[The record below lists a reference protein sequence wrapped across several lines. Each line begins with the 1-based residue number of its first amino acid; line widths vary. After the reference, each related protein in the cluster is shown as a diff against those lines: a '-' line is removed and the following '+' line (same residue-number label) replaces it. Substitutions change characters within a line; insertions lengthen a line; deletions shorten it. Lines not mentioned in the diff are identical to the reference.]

1 MCSLR
6 DTRSLFRLKRIP
18 LDSSLQIVHG
28 IVLASRYVSAYLTL
42 VENHSANTLFPQ
54 QAFTFHTGFDAMVFQ
69 RPSRSWL
76 VNWQAFAP
84 SPWNVISSR
93 HLHMCDPLPTML
105 YMARVEQRGRGGE
118 LTGHGLIPV
127 S

>member
-1 MCSLR
+1 MWSLR
-6 DTRSLFRLKRIP
+6 DTRSLFRLKRKP

-28 IVLASRYVSAYLTL
+28 IVHASRYVSAYLTL

-54 QAFTFHTGFDAMVFQ
+54 LAFTFHTGFDAMVFQ

-84 SPWNVISSR
+84 SLWNMIPSR
-93 HLHMCDPLPTML
+93 HLHIRDPLPTML
-105 YMARVEQRGRGGE
+105 YMACVEQCGRE
-118 LTGHGLIPV
+118 A
-127 S
+127 

>member
-1 MCSLR
+1 MWSLR

-28 IVLASRYVSAYLTL
+28 SVHVSRYGFAYLTL

-69 RPSRSWL
+69 QLSRSWL

-84 SPWNVISSR
+84 SLWNVIFSR
-93 HLHMCDPLPTML
+93 HLHMRDPLPTML
-105 YMARVEQRGRGGE
+105 HMACVEQDGRE
-118 LTGHGLIPV
+118 A
-127 S
+127 

>member
-1 MCSLR
+1 MWSLR

-18 LDSSLQIVHG
+18 LDSSLQIVHD
-28 IVLASRYVSAYLTL
+28 IVYVSAYLIL

-54 QAFTFHTGFDAMVFQ
+54 LAFTFHTGFDAMVFQ
-69 RPSRSWL
+69 LPSRSWL

-84 SPWNVISSR
+84 SLWNVISSR
-93 HLHMCDPLPTML
+93 HLHVRDPLPTML

>member
-1 MCSLR
+1 MQPAKRSHADCAHAGLGRASRFSQYTSSGVWSLR

-54 QAFTFHTGFDAMVFQ
+54 LAFTFHTGFDAMVFQ
-69 RPSRSWL
+69 QPSRSWL
-76 VNWQAFAP
+76 VNWQAFGP
-84 SPWNVISSR
+84 SNG
-93 HLHMCDPLPTML
+93 T
-105 YMARVEQRGRGGE
+105 
-118 LTGHGLIPV
+118 
-127 S
+127 

>member
-1 MCSLR
+1 MWSLR
-6 DTRSLFRLKRIP
+6 DTRSLFRLKRKP

-28 IVLASRYVSAYLTL
+28 IVHASRYVSAYLTL
-42 VENHSANTLFPQ
+42 VENHSANTVFPQ

-84 SPWNVISSR
+84 SLWNVISSR
-93 HLHMCDPLPTML
+93 HLHIRDPLPTML
-105 YMARVEQRGRGGE
+105 YMACVEQCGRE
-118 LTGHGLIPV
+118 A
-127 S
+127 